1 MTPYERLVIAL
12 RHGVLVRRKAMQRF
26 HSEVVH
32 HSTRPADDDRFTVVP
47 IEAADA
53 ISAARRIAEIA
64 ARRRYEDAGC
74 VGFLSPQ
81 AAPGWYR
88 AAIGEQRRSDDGITT
103 RGVTISIHV
112 WPTG

>member
-26 HSEVVH
+26 HSEVQTLT
-32 HSTRPADDDRFTVVP
+32 TRPADRDHFTVVP

-64 ARRRYEDAGC
+64 ARRRYDDDGS
-74 VGFLSPQ
+74 VGYLSWD
-81 AAPGWYR
+81 GTDGFYR
-88 AAIGEQRRSDDGITT
+88 ATIGVQQRSHDGIALK
-103 RGVTISIHV
+103 GVTISIHV
-112 WPTG
+112 WPTD

>member
-1 MTPYERLVIAL
+1 MTPHERLVIAL
-12 RHGVLVRRKAMQRF
+12 RHGVLVRGKAMQRF
-26 HSEVVH
+26 NSEVQALT
-32 HSTRPADDDRFTVVP
+32 TRPADADHFSVVP

-64 ARRRYEDAGC
+64 ARRLYEDAGE

-103 RGVTISIHV
+103 RGMTISIHV
-112 WPTG
+112 WPTD

>member
-1 MTPYERLVIAL
+1 
-12 RHGVLVRRKAMQRF
+12 MQRF
-26 HSEVVH
+26 HSEVVTQAT
-32 HSTRPADDDRFTVVP
+32 SPADRDHFTVVP
-47 IEAADA
+47 IEATDA

-64 ARRRYEDAGC
+64 ARRLYEDAGE

-103 RGVTISIHV
+103 RGMTISIHV
-112 WPTG
+112 WPVN